1 VDLPVVSG
9 QKGLV
14 IAHALLETLK
24 HQSLTVEDIKQQLV
38 GGAMDDRYFM
48 LHVPTHL
55 LTLIGLHD
63 SPWNK
68 FNCDPVHCVEL
79 SEGDARTSSQW
90 VSGLGG
96 LIHRLQKDGLRK
108 YS

>member
-1 VDLPVVSG
+1 MFRRNVGRLDSLVVDLPVVSG
-9 QKGLV
+9 QTGLD

-38 GGAMDDRYFM
+38 GGAMDGQYFT

-55 LTLIGLHD
+55 LTLIDLRD

-68 FNCDPVHCVEL
+68 FNCDTVH
-79 SEGDARTSSQW
+79 W
-90 VSGLGG
+90 V
-96 LIHRLQKDGLRK
+96 
-108 YS
+108 